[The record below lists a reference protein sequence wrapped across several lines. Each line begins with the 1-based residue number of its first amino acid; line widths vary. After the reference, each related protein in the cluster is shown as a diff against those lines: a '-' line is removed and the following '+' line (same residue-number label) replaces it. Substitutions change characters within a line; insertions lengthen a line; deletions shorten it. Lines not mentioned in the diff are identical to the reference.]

1 MGKTFA
7 IAIGINQYQ
16 HFQPLNYAQQDAQAL
31 WDLWTQ
37 RLGIPSNQCFLLTD
51 SAQAING
58 QSTYPE
64 RETLQNWLDYLSGDG
79 QWPIRPCNRAITSG
93 ASSAVT
99 AFPITVKTI

>member
-37 RLGIPSNQCFLLTD
+37 RLGIPSNQCFF
-51 SAQAING
+51 IN
-58 QSTYPE
+58 
-64 RETLQNWLDYLSGDG
+64 R
-79 QWPIRPCNRAITSG
+79 
-93 ASSAVT
+93 
-99 AFPITVKTI
+99 

>member
-79 QWPIRPCNRAITSG
+79 TMVRFAPATGRLPLVLLQRLRR
-93 ASSAVT
+93 
-99 AFPITVKTI
+99 FP